1 MSTTGQDARSFLSQ
15 RRRRR
20 VRNKQCNLTL
30 KHKLGPFKD
39 SAMFPR
45 EVIVISLPVFVV
57 RS

>member
-1 MSTTGQDARSFLSQ
+1 MQDAR
-15 RRRRR
+15 RRK

-30 KHKLGPFKD
+30 KHKTWSFKD

-45 EVIVISLPVFVV
+45 EIIVISLPVFVV